1 MVSVTHDSPGAG
13 DCKGAGCAFVVAKA
27 SLPLYTSIV
36 KDAPRPSRKPEPSVI
51 DRLRE
56 ISFFQEISDQDLGN
70 IANIITEKSYPE
82 GAMIVEELTEAER
95 FCIIVR
101 GKIQITKRLDSGEEL
116 VLSVQSNGDFF
127 GEMALLDERPRSA
140 TARALEPTTVM
151 EISRTDF
158 ETLLYKAPMLAYR
171 IMKELSSRLRETG
184 ALLVA
189 HLQQRNRQLY
199 RAHLDSITMV
209 VQAMERRDAQTKGR
223 TRRVTEIAKAIG
235 KQMGLAEEDMLV
247 LELSA
252 LLHDLGM
259 LAIPE
264 GVWGKRGPLAEDE
277 LGTIREHPLRGKE
290 MIEGIPFFE
299 KAISEVIHHHEKFN
313 GTGYPEGLSGTGI
326 PQAARIIAVA
336 DAFEAMTRD
345 RPYRERLL
353 PDQAIDEIE
362 KAARVQFD
370 PAVTAAMRA
379 LWETNSLPSI
389 TGESR

>member
-1 MVSVTHDSPGAG
+1 
-13 DCKGAGCAFVVAKA
+13 
-27 SLPLYTSIV
+27 V
-36 KDAPRPSRKPEPSVI
+36 KDARPSGKHESII
-51 DRLRE
+51 DKLRE
-56 ISFFQEISDQDLGN
+56 ISFFQEISDHDLRN
-70 IANIITEKSYPE
+70 IAEIITERSYPE

-95 FCIIVR
+95 FCIIAQ
-101 GKIQITKRLDSGEEL
+101 GKIQITKKLDSGKEL
-116 VLSVQSNGDFF
+116 VLAVQSNGDFF

-158 ETLLYKAPMLAYR
+158 ETLLYKAPLLATR
-171 IMKELSSRLRETG
+171 IMKELSSRLRETS

-209 VQAMERRDAQTKGR
+209 VQALERRDTQTQGR

-235 KQMGLAEEDMLV
+235 KQLGLAEEDMLV
-247 LELSA
+247 LELST

-259 LAIPE
+259 LAIPDE
-264 GVWGKRGPLAEDE
+264 VRGKRGPLAESE
-277 LGTIREHPLRGKE
+277 LGTIREHPMRGKE

-345 RPYRERLL
+345 RPYKERLL
-353 PDQAIDEIE
+353 PEKAIDEIQ
-362 KAARVQFD
+362 KAAGVQFD
-370 PAVTAAMRA
+370 PAVTTAIRA
-379 LWETNSLPSI
+379 LWEAKTLPS
-389 TGESR
+389 